1 MRTQVM
7 GEPEPRSGGA
17 VSADGCSF
25 SRMPHMGG
33 GGGGRSVFD
42 LRDAL
47 QSLHFPI
54 NGGADQSVFMFWLV
68 HPNLI
73 TVFIPNSAKKKKM
86 ADKILPQRVS
96 PRL

>member
-1 MRTQVM
+1 M

-25 SRMPHMGG
+25 FRMPHTGG

-47 QSLHFPI
+47 QSLHFPV

-68 HPNLI
+68 PSQ
-73 TVFIPNSAKKKKM
+73 PDNSIYSKQCKEKE
-86 ADKILPQRVS
+86 DG
-96 PRL
+96 